1 MTHYVYHYDLHTELN
16 SEVVF
21 SNSKDKT
28 KQNIDN
34 FQQKYYQITKFTL
47 FLFSISNFIMSCT

>member
-1 MTHYVYHYDLHTELN
+1 MTHYVYHYDLHTKLN

-34 FQQKYYQITKFTL
+34 FQQKY
-47 FLFSISNFIMSCT
+47 